1 MANDQPPIND
11 PFGSMDGQ
19 RTFIKPNPGGWAT
32 GRTQIQAPATA
43 PALPEAPNVTHGLN
57 PLLAEANPLLMLVPR
72 LRHTRHVQD
81 PAALRAS
88 LAQGVRDFAKAA
100 QDRGIAPERVM
111 AARYVLCTMIDE
123 AAADTPWGGAGLWG
137 RHSLLAEFY
146 NESFGG
152 EKVFQLM
159 ARLAEKPDVNLDLL
173 EFIYAALALGFEGR
187 YRVIDG
193 GRAQL
198 EAIRAKL
205 AQIIRQ
211 QRGAYAPALA
221 SNWQGR
227 PVADRRA
234 LSWLPLA
241 VTACAALLILG
252 GAYAA
257 FAWSLSNRADPVYG
271 EIQRLRL
278 PAPLVPVA
286 QAAPQPRLAVF
297 LQPDIRAGLVA
308 VRDEVDRSVIT
319 IRGEGLF
326 APASATLV
334 PEREDLMRRIAD
346 ALVRVGGDVVV
357 TGHTD
362 NTPMRSMR
370 FPSNWH
376 LSEERARTVQGLI
389 VAAGVPADRVRA
401 EGRADGEPLVP
412 NDSAANRA
420 LNRRVEVMLL
430 TARPEAR
437 SRRTEAP
444 PAAAAAASR

>member
-1 MANDQPPIND
+1 MHDD
-11 PFGSMDGQ
+11 RRGS
-19 RTFIKPNPGGWAT
+19 R
-32 GRTQIQAPATA
+32 
-43 PALPEAPNVTHGLN
+43 
-57 PLLAEANPLLMLVPR
+57 
-72 LRHTRHVQD
+72 RH
-81 PAALRAS
+81 
-88 LAQGVRDFAKAA
+88 
-100 QDRGIAPERVM
+100 
-111 AARYVLCTMIDE
+111 
-123 AAADTPWGGAGLWG
+123 PWGGAGLWG

-252 GAYAA
+252 GACAA

>member
-1 MANDQPPIND
+1 MHRPW
-11 PFGSMDGQ
+11 
-19 RTFIKPNPGGWAT
+19 RRT
-32 GRTQIQAPATA
+32 GRAGRW
-43 PALPEAPNVTHGLN
+43 L
-57 PLLAEANPLLMLVPR
+57 
-72 LRHTRHVQD
+72 
-81 PAALRAS
+81 
-88 LAQGVRDFAKAA
+88 
-100 QDRGIAPERVM
+100 IA
-111 AARYVLCTMIDE
+111 
-123 AAADTPWGGAGLWG
+123 G
-137 RHSLLAEFY
+137 RCP
-146 NESFGG
+146 GC
-152 EKVFQLM
+152 
-159 ARLAEKPDVNLDLL
+159 P
-173 EFIYAALALGFEGR
+173 
-187 YRVIDG
+187 
-193 GRAQL
+193 
-198 EAIRAKL
+198 
-205 AQIIRQ
+205 
-211 QRGAYAPALA
+211 P
-221 SNWQGR
+221 
-227 PVADRRA
+227 
-234 LSWLPLA
+234 A